1 MTHVLCGLVWNNINK
16 IILHIYFK
24 YASSMTPLPHLESLT
39 LPTPPFNLLHPP
51 LPPSSPKKNS
61 VGGGSQSSTFEQS
74 SNIL

>member
-1 MTHVLCGLVWNNINK
+1 MTHVLCGIVWNNINK

-51 LPPSSPKKNS
+51 PPSSPKKNS